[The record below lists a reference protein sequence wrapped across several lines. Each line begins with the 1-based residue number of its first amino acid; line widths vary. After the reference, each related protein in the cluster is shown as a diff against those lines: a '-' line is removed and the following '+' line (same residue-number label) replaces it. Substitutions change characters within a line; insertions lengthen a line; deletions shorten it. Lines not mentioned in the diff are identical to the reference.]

1 MAYSRY
7 TKSTDKK
14 ALEDAFV
21 AACEDLPHLVAIQSA
36 LCDHFVKDLA
46 VNQAPSAGSVV
57 NRVAM
62 MAHLLVHENAL
73 PLWEK
78 LHQTPAQADR
88 PAILDQT
95 DGVAGNRLDIAER
108 LLSLMK
114 VSRRDHQGRPGPC
127 PLRAGALWSRGGGS
141 HERSPRCTSGLQER
155 CRNLRTVY
163 LVY

>member
-108 LLSLMK
+108 LLSVAETIKEDLDLALF
-114 VSRRDHQGRPGPC
+114 VPDIVEQRRRKP
-127 PLRAGALWSRGGGS
+127 
-141 HERSPRCTSGLQER
+141 
-155 CRNLRTVY
+155 
-163 LVY
+163 